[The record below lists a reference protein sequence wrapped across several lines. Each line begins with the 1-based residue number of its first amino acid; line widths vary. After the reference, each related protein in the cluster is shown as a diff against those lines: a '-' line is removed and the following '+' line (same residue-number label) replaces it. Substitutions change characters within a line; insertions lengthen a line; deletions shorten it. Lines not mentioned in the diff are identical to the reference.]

1 MRVERIITGVKT
13 LGPGNRIVIWTN
25 GCNKRC
31 KGCVS
36 SRLQQIDER
45 TELDIIY
52 SLEEFSYSGIDGV
65 TISGGE
71 PFIQISELKKVVE
84 YFKNKKID
92 DILVYSGYLL
102 EELIAMNNDD
112 INYILNNI
120 AVLID
125 GEYIDELND
134 NTSNIKGSKNQKIIY
149 MDQKFVDKYNGYIKD
164 ERSME
169 TYYIENLKIGV
180 GIPTDSYIKKF

>member
-112 INYILNNI
+112 INYILNN
-120 AVLID
+120 
-125 GEYIDELND
+125 N
-134 NTSNIKGSKNQKIIY
+134 
-149 MDQKFVDKYNGYIKD
+149 
-164 ERSME
+164 
-169 TYYIENLKIGV
+169 
-180 GIPTDSYIKKF
+180 